1 MNSKNDVGEN
11 LLCGGEDISALV
23 VDLGFCTTK
32 IGHNQEDTPRVFLRS
47 ACGEDVSPEGSAP
60 PGYPISNG
68 IGSGRSIGG
77 GRCSKLKFPLNL
89 YNAEEHVRVKPLFER
104 NPVDNTT
111 HMNSDVF
118 EKILQ
123 HGIEGVESKRVF
135 ECSDEIINPVKLGG
149 LHLKMNEHPILLSE
163 ANIHNHRVR
172 EEMTEILFE
181 AFNIP
186 ALYFAKKAKLS
197 AFSLGRC
204 SALVVDIGGSSL
216 NLTPVYEG
224 YVLQKNSFEFNIGG
238 DYFDRLIYALL
249 KKDQV
254 RVVPYYE
261 QRQRGSA
268 GGAACSGSSWGSGL
282 AACLG
287 SSWGSAKLHPNVHTS
302 YEEEA
307 IMDVIRYMK
316 ESICKVRVG
325 QNSSANKKNENVIG
339 NLKNGKE
346 VEIAGQP
353 NNGAKNVN
361 APKWKTGQE
370 EEEEE
375 NDEFFEL
382 PDGVKIKTH
391 KYKYNI
397 AEELFRPIPSD
408 QNFNGL
414 PEAIVNCV
422 ISSDVDIR
430 KELLQAII
438 VTGGSS
444 LFPGLVDRLYNSL
457 REKECFSQTI
467 KIKILNMASSVENLY
482 SSWLGGSILA
492 SLGTFQQLWVS
503 RAEYD
508 DAGHAVVLDRC
519 F

>member
-1 MNSKNDVGEN
+1 MNSKNDVGES

-23 VDLGFCTTK
+23 VDMGFSTTK

-47 ACGEDVSPEGSAP
+47 TCGEDISPGGNATDSNDAASA
-60 PGYPISNG
+60 G
-68 IGSGRSIGG
+68 IRDN
-77 GRCSKLKFPLNL
+77 RHPKLKFPLNL
-89 YNAEEHVRVKPLFER
+89 HNPKEYIRIKPLFER

-123 HGIEGVESKRVF
+123 YGIEGVESRRVF
-135 ECSDEIINPVKLGG
+135 ECTDEIVDPIKLGG
-149 LHLKMNEHPILLSE
+149 LNLQMDEHPILLSE
-163 ANIHNHRVR
+163 ENIHNHKVR
-172 EEMTEILFE
+172 EQMTEILFE
-181 AFNIP
+181 TFNIP

-204 SALVVDIGGSSL
+204 SALVVDIGASSL
-216 NLTPVYEG
+216 NVTPVYEG

-249 KKDQV
+249 RKDQV
-254 RVVPYYE
+254 RVIPYYQ
-261 QRQRGSA
+261 QRLGWSA
-268 GGAACSGSSWGSGL
+268 GVATCSGIVSPY
-282 AACLG
+282 A
-287 SSWGSAKLHPNVHTS
+287 NVHTS

-307 IMDVIRYMK
+307 ILDVIRYMK
-316 ESICKVRVG
+316 ESICRVRVG
-325 QNSSANKKNENVIG
+325 QNESTNKKNESTTGSV
-339 NLKNGKE
+339 KNGKE
-346 VEIAGQP
+346 GESPGQT
-353 NNGAKNVN
+353 NNGAKNGN
-361 APKWKTGQE
+361 APTKWKTGQDE
-370 EEEEE
+370 EEE
-375 NDEFFEL
+375 EFFEL
-382 PDGVKIKTH
+382 PDGVKIKTDH
-391 KYKYNI
+391 YKYDI
-397 AEELFRPIPSD
+397 AEELFRAVPSD

-414 PEAIVNCV
+414 PEAIVKCI

-467 KIKILNMASSVENLY
+467 KMKILNMTSTVESLY

-503 RAEYD
+503 RAEYEEG
-508 DAGHAVVLDRC
+508 GHSIILDRC